1 MKVSKILKI
10 VGVLFLIIISGL
22 IYVSFLNPASPRG
35 SSELVKESLVMEVD
49 YSRPFK
55 KERLIFGELSDGALV
70 PFNNYWRL
78 GANFA
83 TTFETNESIFFAG
96 RLIDSGKYR
105 MYAVP
110 YKDSWK
116 ITLNTDAGAFGY
128 MEPDYD
134 NDLISVNVSSNQ
146 MTETVEQL
154 TIDFI
159 DDSLGTSIRIRWDST
174 LVLIPLNY
182 L

>member
-10 VGVLFLIIISGL
+10 VGVLFLIIICGL

-83 TTFETNESIFFAG
+83 TTFETNESIFFE
-96 RLIDSGKYR
+96 L
-105 MYAVP
+105 MVFL
-110 YKDSWK
+110 YK
-116 ITLNTDAGAFGY
+116 
-128 MEPDYD
+128 PQ
-134 NDLISVNVSSNQ
+134 SNQ
-146 MTETVEQL
+146 
-154 TIDFI
+154 
-159 DDSLGTSIRIRWDST
+159 T
-174 LVLIPLNY
+174 LLSSKRNVQHCY
-182 L
+182 R

>member
-1 MKVSKILKI
+1 MKISKILKI
-10 VGVLFLIIISGL
+10 IGVLFLIIIAGG
-22 IYVSFLNPASPRG
+22 IYVSFINPTSPRG
-35 SSELVKESLVMEVD
+35 SAEFIKESLVMEVD

-55 KERLIFGELSDGALV
+55 KERLIFGETSEGALV

-83 TTFETNESIFFAG
+83 TTFEINKSLSFAG
-96 RLIDSGKYR
+96 RLIESGKYR

-110 YKDSWK
+110 NKDSWK

-128 MEPDYD
+128 GEPDYD
-134 NDLISVNVSSNQ
+134 NDVISVNVSSKQ
-146 MTETVEQL
+146 MTGIVEQL

-159 DDSLGTSIRIRWDST
+159 DDSIGTSMRIRWDST
-174 LVLIPLNY
+174 LVLIPLN
-182 L
+182 

>member
-10 VGVLFLIIISGL
+10 IGVLFLIIICGG
-22 IYVSFLNPASPRG
+22 IYVSFINPASPRG
-35 SSELVKESLVMEVD
+35 SSDLVKESLVMEVD
-49 YSRPFK
+49 YSRPYK
-55 KERLIFGELSDGALV
+55 KERLIFGETSEGALV

-83 TTFETNESIFFAG
+83 TTFEANESISFAG
-96 RLIDSGKYR
+96 RLIESGKYR

-110 YKDSWK
+110 YEDYWK

-128 MEPDYD
+128 IEPDYD
-134 NDLISVNVSSNQ
+134 NDLISVNVSSKQ
-146 MTETVEQL
+146 MTEIIEQL

-159 DDSLGTSIRIRWDST
+159 DDSIGTSLRIRWDST
-174 LVLIPLNY
+174 QVLVPLN
-182 L
+182 